1 MIDIFN
7 EYQDLYLQGLWL
19 TVRLALGTFVLAFI
33 AGAIIAAFRVSP
45 IPPLNRFG
53 AFYVATFRNTP
64 LTVLLILAFFGL
76 PKAGFRF
83 DDPSLTWGVLV
94 LSAYTGAYLSE
105 AMRSG
110 INAVDTGQAEAAR
123 AIGMN
128 FRQVLS
134 VIILP
139 QAIRTV
145 IGPIT
150 SLFIANFKNTA
161 VLAVISVFELTKW
174 AGEIANRSARPI
186 EALSIAALFYVAILV
201 PTGIAFN
208 KLDKRLAFSR

>member
-1 MIDIFN
+1 MADIWSQ
-7 EYQDLYLQGLWL
+7 YSDLYLEGLWL
-19 TVRLALGTFVLAFI
+19 TVRLALGTFVLAFLI
-33 AGAIIAAFRVSP
+33 GAVIAACRVSP

-53 AFYVATFRNTP
+53 SVYVSIFRNTP
-64 LTVLLILAFFGL
+64 LAVLLILAFFGL

-83 DDPSLTWGVLV
+83 DNPSLTWGVIV

-110 INAVDTGQAEAAR
+110 INAVDKGQAEAAR

-128 FRQVLS
+128 FRQVLT

-145 IGPIT
+145 VGPIT

-174 AGEIANRSARPI
+174 SQEIANRSARPI
-186 EALSIAALFYVAILV
+186 PTLTIAALIYVAILV
-201 PTGIAFN
+201 PTGVAFN
-208 KLDKRLAFSR
+208 RIDKRLAFER